1 MNSGPPIH
9 RTHFP
14 LMLAFVCAIH
24 KVQDLTLPSIVVS
37 FNLNR
42 QKKFNYGQL
51 YVALNRVKS
60 LRNLYIE
67 GQVTKEVITVDPNVE
82 VEYCRLKTQCCLTKS
97 QIAVGFPVE
106 LLNIR
111 SLSEHILDNS
121 SDPFILN
128 VNILPLTKVLYNQE
142 PNMQNQFENH
152 QLVMHNHP
160 NDCFKSL
167 AFLKENNI
175 LHSILQYNGTSV
187 AEFIVQ
193 LLQVF
198 EKVSIFLT
206 YVSNRFNAKT
216 S

>member
-1 MNSGPPIH
+1 
-9 RTHFP
+9 
-14 LMLAFVCAIH
+14 
-24 KVQDLTLPSIVVS
+24 
-37 FNLNR
+37 
-42 QKKFNYGQL
+42 
-51 YVALNRVKS
+51 
-60 LRNLYIE
+60 
-67 GQVTKEVITVDPNVE
+67 
-82 VEYCRLKTQCCLTKS
+82 
-97 QIAVGFPVE
+97 
-106 LLNIR
+106 
-111 SLSEHILDNS
+111 
-121 SDPFILN
+121 
-128 VNILPLTKVLYNQE
+128 
-142 PNMQNQFENH
+142 MQNQFENH

-175 LHSILQYNGTSV
+175 LHSILHYNGTSV

>member
-1 MNSGPPIH
+1 
-9 RTHFP
+9 
-14 LMLAFVCAIH
+14 MLAFVCAIH

-97 QIAVGFPVE
+97 QISIGFPVE

-111 SLSEHILDNS
+111 SLSKHILDNS
-121 SDPFILN
+121 IDPFILN
-128 VNILPLTKVLYNQE
+128 VNILLLTKVLYNQE

>member
-82 VEYCRLKTQCCLTKS
+82 VEYCRLKTSINENKRFFDPNCEEINNAFVRLS
-97 QIAVGFPVE
+97 QVR
-106 LLNIR
+106 N
-111 SLSEHILDNS
+111 
-121 SDPFILN
+121 
-128 VNILPLTKVLYNQE
+128 
-142 PNMQNQFENH
+142 
-152 QLVMHNHP
+152 
-160 NDCFKSL
+160 
-167 AFLKENNI
+167 
-175 LHSILQYNGTSV
+175 
-187 AEFIVQ
+187 
-193 LLQVF
+193 
-198 EKVSIFLT
+198 
-206 YVSNRFNAKT
+206 
-216 S
+216 